1 MKYALKKWNLVHVKF
16 FTKKLRKNNFLWLVT
31 LSLFFIFSQYTDM
44 ERMEQQRANDMSE
57 IDQKLKDNFNKMEEL
72 TDILRKMAKNK

>member
-1 MKYALKKWNLVHVKF
+1 MLDRVLPRGPNKYSF
-16 FTKKLRKNNFLWLVT
+16 C
-31 LSLFFIFSQYTDM
+31 FSPTYTGM

-72 TDILRKMAKNK
+72 TDILRKLAKNK